1 MAKFTDTKPDL
12 IDRAALKQK
21 LENYRHDCEEAEDTV
36 AEQVFADC
44 ICELDDAP
52 TIDAIKAA
60 GGCYCSECRY
70 KDTNVCPAYDTPM
83 RRTSLRIMHCSEGE
97 PNDKKVKEG

>member
-1 MAKFTDTKPDL
+1 MAL
-12 IDRAALKQK
+12 IERKAARAKK
-21 LENYRHDCEEAEDTV
+21 VYCEERHEYVVPV
-36 AEQVFADC
+36 AD
-44 ICELDDAP
+44 LDWIPA
-52 TIDAIKAA
+52 IDPIKAA